1 MSHKRSFFSFLKNKF
16 FFLSNENLG
25 HDAHGIGMED
35 IFAAAAAAADHDD
48 DDDDDDGDDDV
59 P

>member
-1 MSHKRSFFSFLKNKF
+1 MTHKRLFFFILKNDLF
-16 FFLSNENLG
+16 FFSNENLG

-35 IFAAAAAAADHDD
+35 IFAAAAAADH
-48 DDDDDDGDDDV
+48 DDDDDGDDDV

>member
-1 MSHKRSFFSFLKNKF
+1 MF
-16 FFLSNENLG
+16 FFSNENLG

-35 IFAAAAAAADHDD
+35 IFAAAAAAAAADHDD